1 MRIQQVHHFHSIRIP
16 YCRMNS
22 SDNENEIVNLSTVHR
37 VDAVELTYLAHC
49 AKLINDQASPR
60 VQSTTFFSCSNVR
73 KINIVVGFKRVHLIY
88 TVSCTRRKGINEKSG

>member
-1 MRIQQVHHFHSIRIP
+1 
-16 YCRMNS
+16 MNS

-37 VDAVELTYLAHC
+37 VDAVGLTYLAHC

-73 KINIVVGFKRVHLIY
+73 KINIVVGFKRVHLKN
-88 TVSCTRRKGINEKSG
+88 TVSYYTYVDMVAMNRVDEMKRTQGPIP